1 MMDSLKT
8 LFFESHLACCVEQ
21 IIAVISGFVTFRR
34 AMKKSSPMCVAHL
47 LLCSA
52 SAFTV
57 RSPAITL
64 SSVAPRTVG
73 RSPAIAMQMFKKKSR
88 FADDGTREKG
98 TDLMSGVDQGLS
110 KGLFSGFKWGT
121 EVDVMPTVGA
131 SKKKATKGMAKDNSD
146 RGLGGNQSY
155 RNTESARLSSAD
167 PGQRIRKAKLE
178 AYITSDE
185 APADKT
191 IGKILSGSLILT
203 ILALLGGVVAYYG
216 IDGLVF
222 AGSGGKYDSLNLTI

>member
-1 MMDSLKT
+1 
-8 LFFESHLACCVEQ
+8 
-21 IIAVISGFVTFRR
+21 
-34 AMKKSSPMCVAHL
+34 
-47 LLCSA
+47 
-52 SAFTV
+52 
-57 RSPAITL
+57 
-64 SSVAPRTVG
+64 
-73 RSPAIAMQMFKKKSR
+73 
-88 FADDGTREKG
+88 
-98 TDLMSGVDQGLS
+98 MSGVDQGLS

-121 EVDVMPTVGA
+121 EVDVIPTDGA
-131 SKKKATKGMAKDNSD
+131 KKGAKATKGMAKDNSD

-178 AYITSDE
+178 AYITSEE

-222 AGSGGKYDSLNLTI
+222 AGRGGKYDSLNLTI

>member
-1 MMDSLKT
+1 
-8 LFFESHLACCVEQ
+8 
-21 IIAVISGFVTFRR
+21 
-34 AMKKSSPMCVAHL
+34 
-47 LLCSA
+47 
-52 SAFTV
+52 
-57 RSPAITL
+57 
-64 SSVAPRTVG
+64 
-73 RSPAIAMQMFKKKSR
+73 
-88 FADDGTREKG
+88 
-98 TDLMSGVDQGLS
+98 MSGVDQGLS

-121 EVDVMPTVGA
+121 EVDVIPTDGA
-131 SKKKATKGMAKDNSD
+131 SKKKGAKATKGISD

-178 AYITSDE
+178 AYITSEE

>member
-1 MMDSLKT
+1 
-8 LFFESHLACCVEQ
+8 
-21 IIAVISGFVTFRR
+21 
-34 AMKKSSPMCVAHL
+34 
-47 LLCSA
+47 
-52 SAFTV
+52 
-57 RSPAITL
+57 
-64 SSVAPRTVG
+64 
-73 RSPAIAMQMFKKKSR
+73 
-88 FADDGTREKG
+88 
-98 TDLMSGVDQGLS
+98 MSGVDQGLS

-121 EVDVMPTVGA
+121 EVDVIPTDGA
-131 SKKKATKGMAKDNSD
+131 SKKKGAKATKAED

-178 AYITSDE
+178 AYITSEE

>member
-1 MMDSLKT
+1 
-8 LFFESHLACCVEQ
+8 
-21 IIAVISGFVTFRR
+21 
-34 AMKKSSPMCVAHL
+34 
-47 LLCSA
+47 
-52 SAFTV
+52 
-57 RSPAITL
+57 
-64 SSVAPRTVG
+64 
-73 RSPAIAMQMFKKKSR
+73 
-88 FADDGTREKG
+88 
-98 TDLMSGVDQGLS
+98 MSGVDQGLS

-121 EVDVMPTVGA
+121 EVDVIPTDGA
-131 SKKKATKGMAKDNSD
+131 SKKKGAKATKGMGAKATNTNS
-146 RGLGGNQSY
+146 GLGGNQSY

-178 AYITSDE
+178 AYITSEE

>member
-1 MMDSLKT
+1 
-8 LFFESHLACCVEQ
+8 
-21 IIAVISGFVTFRR
+21 
-34 AMKKSSPMCVAHL
+34 
-47 LLCSA
+47 
-52 SAFTV
+52 
-57 RSPAITL
+57 
-64 SSVAPRTVG
+64 
-73 RSPAIAMQMFKKKSR
+73 
-88 FADDGTREKG
+88 
-98 TDLMSGVDQGLS
+98 MSGVDQGLS

-121 EVDVMPTVGA
+121 EVDVIPTDGA
-131 SKKKATKGMAKDNSD
+131 SKKKGAKATKDSD

-178 AYITSDE
+178 AYITSEE

>member
-1 MMDSLKT
+1 
-8 LFFESHLACCVEQ
+8 
-21 IIAVISGFVTFRR
+21 
-34 AMKKSSPMCVAHL
+34 
-47 LLCSA
+47 
-52 SAFTV
+52 
-57 RSPAITL
+57 
-64 SSVAPRTVG
+64 
-73 RSPAIAMQMFKKKSR
+73 MFKKKSR

-178 AYITSDE
+178 AYITSEE

-191 IGKILSGSLILT
+191 SGKIISGSLILT

>member
-1 MMDSLKT
+1 
-8 LFFESHLACCVEQ
+8 
-21 IIAVISGFVTFRR
+21 
-34 AMKKSSPMCVAHL
+34 
-47 LLCSA
+47 
-52 SAFTV
+52 
-57 RSPAITL
+57 
-64 SSVAPRTVG
+64 
-73 RSPAIAMQMFKKKSR
+73 
-88 FADDGTREKG
+88 
-98 TDLMSGVDQGLS
+98 MSGVDQGLS

-121 EVDVMPTVGA
+121 EVDVIPTDGA
-131 SKKKATKGMAKDNSD
+131 SKKKGAKATKGMSNSED

-178 AYITSDE
+178 AYITSEE

>member
-1 MMDSLKT
+1 
-8 LFFESHLACCVEQ
+8 
-21 IIAVISGFVTFRR
+21 
-34 AMKKSSPMCVAHL
+34 
-47 LLCSA
+47 
-52 SAFTV
+52 
-57 RSPAITL
+57 
-64 SSVAPRTVG
+64 
-73 RSPAIAMQMFKKKSR
+73 
-88 FADDGTREKG
+88 
-98 TDLMSGVDQGLS
+98 MSGVDTRLS

-121 EVDVMPTVGA
+121 EVDVIPTDGA
-131 SKKKATKGMAKDNSD
+131 SKNSD

-178 AYITSDE
+178 AYITSEE

>member
-1 MMDSLKT
+1 M
-8 LFFESHLACCVEQ
+8 V
-21 IIAVISGFVTFRR
+21 SGASTHGGTAHPS
-34 AMKKSSPMCVAHL
+34 AMLSVAHL

-57 RSPAITL
+57 RSPAITV
-64 SSVAPRTVG
+64 SSAAPRTAG
-73 RSPAIAMQMFKKKSR
+73 RSPAIATMQMFKKKSR

-98 TDLMSGVDQGLS
+98 TDLLSGVDQGLS

-121 EVDVMPTVGA
+121 EVDVIPTDGA
-131 SKKKATKGMAKDNSD
+131 SKKKGAKATKGMSN
-146 RGLGGNQSY
+146 GGNQSY

-178 AYITSDE
+178 AYITSEE

>member
-1 MMDSLKT
+1 MLS
-8 LFFESHLACCVEQ
+8 
-21 IIAVISGFVTFRR
+21 
-34 AMKKSSPMCVAHL
+34 VAHL

-57 RSPAITL
+57 RSPAITV
-64 SSVAPRTVG
+64 SSAAPRTAG
-73 RSPAIAMQMFKKKSR
+73 RSPAIATMQMFKKKSR

-98 TDLMSGVDQGLS
+98 TDLMSSVDQGLS

-121 EVDVMPTVGA
+121 EVDVIPTDGA
-131 SKKKATKGMAKDNSD
+131 SKKKGAKATKGMAKDNSD

-178 AYITSDE
+178 AYITSEE

>member
-1 MMDSLKT
+1 
-8 LFFESHLACCVEQ
+8 
-21 IIAVISGFVTFRR
+21 
-34 AMKKSSPMCVAHL
+34 
-47 LLCSA
+47 
-52 SAFTV
+52 
-57 RSPAITL
+57 
-64 SSVAPRTVG
+64 
-73 RSPAIAMQMFKKKSR
+73 MQMFKKKSR

-121 EVDVMPTVGA
+121 EVDVIPTDGA
-131 SKKKATKGMAKDNSD
+131 SKKK
-146 RGLGGNQSY
+146 SY

-178 AYITSDE
+178 AYITSEE